1 MEVYFLNINIILFL
15 FLSVV
20 SLLGTL
26 IGSALGLL
34 IKNPSKRLL
43 GAMIGFAA
51 GLMLS
56 VVVFDLIPECLKKW
70 SFNNTIMSIIAGII
84 IIYFGDNLLNK
95 KNICANKHLQVAILT
110 AVGLMLH
117 NFPEG
122 IIMGCSFLVGGSLG
136 VKMCILI
143 AIHDVPEG
151 LAVTAPMVAS
161 KINPVKI
168 FIYTAITALPTAFG
182 AAIGLFIGGISKA
195 ILGSSLGL
203 ASGIMIYV
211 VFFGMIPEAMK
222 LWGGRMSKMGILLG
236 VLLGFTMC
244 TNL

>member
-1 MEVYFLNINIILFL
+1 MNTNITLFL

-26 IGSALGLL
+26 VGSALGLI

-43 GAMIGFAA
+43 GSMIGFAA

-70 SFNNTIMSIIAGII
+70 DFNNTIITIIVGII
-84 IIYFGDNLLNK
+84 IIYFGDNFLSRTK
-95 KNICANKHLQVAILT
+95 ICSNKHLQVAILT
-110 AVGLMLH
+110 AVGLTLH

-122 IIMGCSFLVGGSLG
+122 IIMGCSFFVGGSLG
-136 VKMCILI
+136 IKMCILI

-161 KINPVKI
+161 RMDPLKI
-168 FIYTAITALPTAFG
+168 FLFTAVTALPTAFG
-182 AAIGLFIGGISKA
+182 AAIGLFIGGISQTV
-195 ILGSSLGL
+195 LGTSLGL
-203 ASGIMIYV
+203 ASGIMLYV
-211 VFFGMIPEAMK
+211 VCFSMIPEAIK

-236 VLLGFTMC
+236 ILLGFTMC
-244 TNL
+244 TIL

>member
-1 MEVYFLNINIILFL
+1 MNINIILFL

-70 SFNNTIMSIIAGII
+70 SFNNTIMSIIVGII

-195 ILGSSLGL
+195 ILGTSLGL

-222 LWGGRMSKMGILLG
+222 LWGGRMSKVGILLG

>member
-1 MEVYFLNINIILFL
+1 MNINIILFL
-15 FLSVV
+15 FLSIV

-195 ILGSSLGL
+195 ILGISLGL